1 MAPDGRRTPYAGAE
15 DGVVEDAV
23 SDGEAAPA
31 AGTKRKAASA
41 AEAPTKGKGKGKKA
55 AKTELPDASLQW
67 GVGVEEKK

>member
-1 MAPDGRRTPYAGAE
+1 MPAAAQPPGVAAAPNVSGAFAG
-15 DGVVEDAV
+15 G
-23 SDGEAAPA
+23 GEAAPA
-31 AGTKRKAASA
+31 AGTKRKAAAA